1 MSIEKYV
8 EQDFQA
14 LETSFSKGEP
24 LSDVALPRILENISK
39 LDDADRIFHWHEEL
53 RRIGGLLSDSV
64 IALGD
69 PIVIPVDLPF
79 VAGGRPDISE
89 PSVQDTA
96 VDTGIFPAL
105 EDASDTGGDGSLS
118 K

>member
-24 LSDVALPRILENISK
+24 LSEIALPRILENISR

-53 RRIGGLLSDSV
+53 RRIGGLPSNQVAEISIGSAADMPATLVERV
-64 IALGD
+64 IFD
-69 PIVIPVDLPF
+69 EPVTVTDEE
-79 VAGGRPDISE
+79 REEES
-89 PSVQDTA
+89 
-96 VDTGIFPAL
+96 
-105 EDASDTGGDGSLS
+105 GGDGSLS